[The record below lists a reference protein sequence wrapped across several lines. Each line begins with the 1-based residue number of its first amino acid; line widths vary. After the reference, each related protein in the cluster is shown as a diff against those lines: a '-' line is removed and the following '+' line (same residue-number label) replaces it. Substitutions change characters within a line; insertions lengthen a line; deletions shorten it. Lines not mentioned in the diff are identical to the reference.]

1 MQKFPV
7 LKFYFGS
14 DKQKSIISA
23 YVLQKKYILLKLS
36 FIPIFMLA
44 NIFDSVNTLGF
55 TPYKKHL
62 ESI

>member
-1 MQKFPV
+1 MQKIPV

-36 FIPIFMLA
+36 FIPIFMLTNFFYA
-44 NIFDSVNTLGF
+44 VNTPRF
-55 TPYKKHL
+55 HSIQKTP
-62 ESI
+62 